1 MVCNDLTIELIFSI
15 AALAPFSGVLGV
27 LLYPPHTQHPKQT
40 ALFWCCV
47 FLLVFFVVQVKLFL
61 SQKSR
66 VEERQVRSTLAFLG
80 VPRLLVHFKD
90 LLLHQPSWGRW
101 SSTGNKWPWHATWT
115 TGPIP
120 PTGGATITTTFARK
134 GTTSKITKERSLKPS
149 LQGHWKHKISLK
161 CLRISFWLGLHS
173 GRERNNAHSFCLWSL
188 WGEI

>member
-1 MVCNDLTIELIFSI
+1 MTWQLSWYFPFLLLHLSQGCWGFYCIPH
-15 AALAPFSGVLGV
+15 AAPKTNGLVLMLCVSLG
-27 LLYPPHTQHPKQT
+27 
-40 ALFWCCV
+40 V
-47 FLLVFFVVQVKLFL
+47 FLLFKLFL

-120 PTGGATITTTFARK
+120 PTGGATVTTTLVRK

-149 LQGHWKHKISLK
+149 PQGQWKHKISLNF
-161 CLRISFWLGLHS
+161 LRISFWLGLHS